1 MKECINKD
9 ERQNAPFE
17 SLILVNP
24 SFTTSTMSPMPSGIS
39 YYTLISLERMLPV
52 PPLQSYWSWT
62 WKHWMINAL
71 LRFDIIYFGKWFC
84 IRALIL
90 PFAAMVLPL
99 LTLKYCHWEIPALG
113 FDVGGLDISCLT
125 LTVINCF
132 RCSMIPDIW
141 CHHMEWEGRPGGHWV
156 SNWSSFAAIS
166 LLVLWFYPQ
175 WTLVLCTNNVSLVL
189 QMDVWLDF
197 VFAFVLYD
205 AVPWH

>member
-1 MKECINKD
+1 MLLHRRARRIGLNQVAFINAGHHGSAKKNVAVMKECINKD

-90 PFAAMVLPL
+90 PFATMMLPL
-99 LTLKYCHWEIPALG
+99 LTLKYCRQVILG
-113 FDVGGLDISCLT
+113 IGIQGGFTRTSQ
-125 LTVINCF
+125 
-132 RCSMIPDIW
+132 MI
-141 CHHMEWEGRPGGHWV
+141 
-156 SNWSSFAAIS
+156 
-166 LLVLWFYPQ
+166 
-175 WTLVLCTNNVSLVL
+175 
-189 QMDVWLDF
+189 
-197 VFAFVLYD
+197 
-205 AVPWH
+205 